1 MINMI
6 AWTGVIGILT
16 FSLASMRQIN
26 FYLTPYLA
34 VLTIWILGDGVML
47 ANDLNAAASRIK
59 ELEMRLKTT
68 TETYDKGMAE
78 LIKLSRDN
86 HQLFL
91 DLHTRVAQIN
101 TNLKWKTNQKQS
113 STSV

>member
-1 MINMI
+1 MI
-6 AWTGVIGILT
+6 AWTGVIGILV
-16 FSLASMRQIN
+16 FSLASTRQIISS
-26 FYLTPYLA
+26 LTPYIA
-34 VLTIWILGDGVML
+34 VLSIWILGDGVML
-47 ANDLNAAASRIK
+47 ANDLNAAVSRIK

-91 DLHTRVAQIN
+91 ELHTRVTQIN
-101 TNLKWKTNQKQS
+101 SNLKRKTNSTPS
-113 STSV
+113 SASM

>member
-1 MINMI
+1 MITKF
-6 AWTGVIGILT
+6 AWTCIIGIIVFLLNADSHIIS
-16 FSLASMRQIN
+16 F
-26 FYLTPYLA
+26 LTPFLA

-47 ANDLNAAASRIK
+47 ANDLNAAVSRIK

-86 HQLFL
+86 HQLFIE
-91 DLHTRVAQIN
+91 LHTRVTQIN
-101 TNLKWKTNQKQS
+101 STLKWKMNQKS
-113 STSV
+113 AASM